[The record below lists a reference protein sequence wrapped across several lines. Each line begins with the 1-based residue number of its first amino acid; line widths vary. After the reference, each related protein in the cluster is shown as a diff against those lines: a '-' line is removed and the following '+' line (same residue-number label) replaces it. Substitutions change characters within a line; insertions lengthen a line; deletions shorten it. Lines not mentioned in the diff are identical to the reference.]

1 MSHGFALKHLT
12 VTRKLGLGFGLL
24 MALAIL
30 LALTGFYGLRA
41 DGQSLKRINKLGS
54 LFDQTVFARDANF
67 VYALTA
73 DSEQL
78 AKHDANLKTMQQIL
92 SGMLDDI
99 RSGGWPLEDRD
110 PIKRLD
116 EKLRTYIG
124 TRNQEQARADV
135 TQSVLKLN
143 ESQSS
148 LQNEINELYAA
159 EEIRA
164 KTSVDLVIAILG
176 GVTLFALAL
185 GGLISWIIGRQIVIP
200 LQQALQASELIANGD
215 LTVELQSD
223 RADELGQLLRSIN
236 NMTQRLRDVISQIGS
251 SSHQLAA
258 SSSQLATITTQTQ
271 AGIDSQKSETDL
283 VASAM
288 SEMTATVTE
297 VARNSEDAAGAAK
310 KADHEASNALE
321 VSQQAVA
328 QIETLAR
335 DVGMSAESMTRLH
348 QESERI
354 GGVLDVIKTVAGQT
368 NLLALNAAIEAA
380 RAGEAGRGF
389 AVVADEVRSLAQR
402 TQQSSEEIENLIEGL
417 QSIVQESSRMM
428 QASVQQTQST
438 VTGVRNTG
446 HALATI
452 TQQVSDIQQMSMLIA
467 TAAEEQTAVAEEINR
482 SVLSVR
488 ETADQSATA
497 SAEIAA
503 SSVEMAQLGGELQSL
518 VRRFK
523 V

>member
-1 MSHGFALKHLT
+1 MSHGFALEHLT

-24 MALAIL
+24 LALAVL
-30 LALTGFYGLRA
+30 LALTGFYGLRS
-41 DGQSLKRINKLGS
+41 DGQSLKRINRLGS
-54 LFDQTVFARDANF
+54 LFDQTVFSRDANF

-73 DSEQL
+73 DSGQL
-78 AKHDANLKTMQQIL
+78 AKHDANLKTMQQML
-92 SGMLDDI
+92 SGVLDDI
-99 RSGGWPLEDRD
+99 RAGSWPLEDRD
-110 PIKRLD
+110 SIKRLD
-116 EKLRTYIG
+116 EKLRTYID
-124 TRNQEQARADV
+124 TRNQKQAEADV
-135 TQSVLKLN
+135 TQTVLKLN
-143 ESQSS
+143 ESLSS

-164 KTSVDLVIAILG
+164 KSSVDLVVMVLG
-176 GVTLFALAL
+176 GVTLFSLVL
-185 GGLISWIIGRQIVIP
+185 GGLIAWIIGRQIVLP
-200 LQQALQASELIANGD
+200 LQQALQASERIAGGD

-236 NMTQRLRDVISQIGS
+236 NMSQRLRDVISQIGG
-251 SSHQLAA
+251 SSHRLAA

-271 AGIDSQKSETDL
+271 AGIDSQKNETDL
-283 VASAM
+283 VATAM
-288 SEMTATVTE
+288 NEMTATVLE
-297 VARNSEDAAGAAK
+297 VARNSEEAAAAAK
-310 KADHEASNALE
+310 NADLHASSALD
-321 VSQQAVA
+321 VSQQAVV

-335 DVGMSAESMTRLH
+335 EVGMSAESMTRLH

-402 TQQSSEEIENLIEGL
+402 TQQSSEEIESLIEGL
-417 QSIVQESSRMM
+417 QCIAEESSRMM

-438 VTGVRNTG
+438 VTGVRDTG
-446 HALATI
+446 DALAAI

-482 SVLSVR
+482 SVLNVR

-503 SSVEMAQLGGELQSL
+503 SSVELAQLGGELQNL